1 VGGIQITR
9 NERAGPS
16 PLGADPLNPEQASA
30 DISVGMS
37 LASMPQLVEGQPAR
51 LEVGESLP
59 CRVIG
64 FTGPDVVLALEEQ
77 PEDPPALGA
86 SAYLL
91 LESDGRMQAVRGRIG
106 SPPGD
111 EVVLRVTDDIR
122 LGQRRT
128 FSRAPLP
135 LPVRMR
141 SRDGGAEWST
151 MTRDVS
157 AGGVCVAREGSN
169 PVGGPLELRIQVA
182 DHEVVAEA
190 VAVRVTDDELGL
202 RFEEIDLDDRMLLAS
217 LALAYHR
224 RR

>member
-1 VGGIQITR
+1 
-9 NERAGPS
+9 
-16 PLGADPLNPEQASA
+16 
-30 DISVGMS
+30 MS

-51 LEVGESLP
+51 LDVGESLS

-64 FTGPDVVLALEEQ
+64 FSGPDVVLALEER
-77 PEDPPALGA
+77 PEDPPQLGA
-86 SAYLL
+86 NAYLL
-91 LESDGRMQAVRGRIG
+91 LESEGRMQAVRGRIG

-111 EVVLRVTDDIR
+111 EVVLRLTDDIR

-135 LPVRMR
+135 LPVRIR
-141 SRDGGAEWST
+141 TRDGEWST

-157 AGGVCVAREGSN
+157 AGGVCVGRESASSVDGTLD
-169 PVGGPLELRIQVA
+169 VRIQVA
-182 DHEVVAEA
+182 DHEVVASA
-190 VAVRVTDDELGL
+190 VAVRVTEAELGL
-202 RFEEIDLDDRMLLAS
+202 RFEEIGRDDRLLLAS